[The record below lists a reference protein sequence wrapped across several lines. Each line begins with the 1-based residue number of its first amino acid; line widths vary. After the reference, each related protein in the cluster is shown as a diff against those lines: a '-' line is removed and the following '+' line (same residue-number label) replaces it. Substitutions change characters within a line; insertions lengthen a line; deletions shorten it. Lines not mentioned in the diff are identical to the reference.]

1 MNRAATAASENAGV
15 GLEPVFEEH
24 RLQAGH
30 GIISYRECGHGPQTV
45 VLLHGISSGAA
56 SWSQCAGILG
66 RHARVIAWN
75 APGYADSSPLPMP
88 VPSALDYARQ
98 LAALLAGLNV
108 ESCLL
113 VGHSLGALM
122 AAAYG
127 SATGHLA
134 SRIVLMS
141 PALGYQSE
149 EKKPLADSVRAKRFQ
164 ALEQDGL
171 EAIAKRLPDRLL
183 TASASPAQRA
193 SVTQNA
199 LRLNP
204 AGYRQAVEMLCSEDI
219 ERYVLDA
226 GSAQVFCGD
235 RDVVTTPEQ
244 SAAFAQRAGLPFAL
258 IENAG
263 HACYVEQPAVVAN
276 LLSGLLARLG
286 SEAG

>member
-1 MNRAATAASENAGV
+1 MNRAASVASENACAGF
-15 GLEPVFEEH
+15 EPVFEEH
-24 RLQAGH
+24 RLEAGH

-66 RHARVIAWN
+66 RRARVIAWN
-75 APGYADSSPLPMP
+75 APGYAESSPLPMP

-127 SATGHLA
+127 SVAGNLATHIA
-134 SRIVLMS
+134 LMS

-149 EKKPLADSVRAKRFQ
+149 AKKALADSVRAKRFQ

-171 EAIAKRLPDRLL
+171 EAIAERLPDRLL
-183 TASASPAQRA
+183 TAAASPAQRA

-226 GSAQVFCGD
+226 GAAQVFCGD
-235 RDVVTTPEQ
+235 HDVVTTPEQ
-244 SAAFAQRAGLPFAL
+244 SSAFAQRADLPFTL

-263 HACYVEQPAVVAN
+263 HACYVEQPAVVAG
-276 LLSGLLARLG
+276 LLSGLLALPG